1 MTTDTE
7 TFLDDDFLRK
17 LEKLKLVT
25 RKGARS
31 PQRGE
36 HRSWQSGEG
45 LEFLDYRKY
54 HSGDDLRYVD
64 WSVYGRLDK
73 LFIKLFHAEKGQT
86 AHILIDT
93 SRSMES
99 GTPPKQIAAKKIAA
113 ALSYICLANLDKTG
127 LMAFNEK
134 IVDIKAPA
142 RGRNRFP
149 ETLKFLQSLSTSS
162 QTNVNG
168 SLEEY
173 AAICK
178 NPGIAIV
185 ISDLFDSKGYE
196 DGLKALAYRNFD
208 INIIHVLDREELN
221 WSQTGNLLLHEAESG
236 NQKVALV
243 DKQLIELY
251 RKKIE
256 AFITG
261 IKKYCAHYDMN
272 YYLCNTSLPFEETLT
287 DYLSTGA
294 LFR

>member
-1 MTTDTE
+1 MNDE
-7 TFLDDDFLRK
+7 IVSFLDTDFLRK
-17 LEKLKLVT
+17 LEKLKLIT

-54 HSGDDLRYVD
+54 HPGDDLRYVD

-93 SRSMES
+93 SRSMGS

-149 ETLKFLQSLSTSS
+149 EVLKFLQSFATSS
-162 QTNVNG
+162 QTNING
-168 SLEEY
+168 CLEEY

-185 ISDLFDSKGYE
+185 ISDFFDSKGYE

-208 INIIHVLDREELN
+208 INIIHVLDREELI
-221 WSQTGNLLLHEAESG
+221 WSQTGNLLLHEAETG
-236 NQKVALV
+236 NQKVAFV
-243 DKQLIELY
+243 DKQLMELY

-272 YYLCNTSLPFEETLT
+272 YYLCNTTLPFEETLT
-287 DYLSTGA
+287 DYLATGA